1 MPDNFKKDT
10 SIEDEIE
17 KSLQKMVEEETTVAK
32 ALVGKNDLP
41 SNMKTADINDGKT
54 RVIPQITDEILREQK
69 NDYSAK
75 NGEQEDVMED
85 DNIFADDEEDE
96 TEESLDNDNG
106 NKTEAVADKKP
117 KKPVDKKTKLI
128 FAGVG
133 AGVAVVIIII
143 IIVAVSLNKKSKQN
157 YDYYYNTGM
166 KLYEEGN
173 YGDASSYL
181 SKASKENEGKKNLN
195 LKYTLYRCYESSGNE
210 DEAVNVL
217 KDILSYDENYED
229 AVKALADIY
238 YKREDADNLTNLI
251 RKYQDGKCKD
261 AVKNYIVSEPVPS
274 KESGSYDDDVELKFT
289 CASGC
294 VVYYT
299 TDGKEPDSKSILY
312 DGTGIKLETGT
323 TKIKAVAVN
332 SMGVYSSVADF
343 EYVIE
348 YGAPAAPDV
357 SPASGKYSA
366 GEKVKINNIPD
377 KCKAYYTTDGTTP
390 TASSTEYTGEFDM
403 PAGNT
408 VIAFVII
415 NDHEQSSS
423 VVKRNYNVEVKNTYT
438 YSQAESQLKNVL
450 ISKKVL
456 KSDSVA
462 SDGSGVNFV
471 YISKTK
477 VGNIEMYIIR
487 YDVIKGGS
495 TTTAGLYGV
504 DTSSGK
510 VYTVTGTEGSYSAKE
525 Y

>member
-1 MPDNFKKDT
+1 
-10 SIEDEIE
+10 
-17 KSLQKMVEEETTVAK
+17 
-32 ALVGKNDLP
+32 
-41 SNMKTADINDGKT
+41 
-54 RVIPQITDEILREQK
+54 
-69 NDYSAK
+69 
-75 NGEQEDVMED
+75 
-85 DNIFADDEEDE
+85 
-96 TEESLDNDNG
+96 
-106 NKTEAVADKKP
+106 
-117 KKPVDKKTKLI
+117 
-128 FAGVG
+128 
-133 AGVAVVIIII
+133 
-143 IIVAVSLNKKSKQN
+143 
-157 YDYYYNTGM
+157 M

-238 YKREDADNLTNLI
+238 YKKEDVDNLTKLI
-251 RKYQDGKCKD
+251 RKYQDGKCSN
-261 AVKNYIVSEPVPS
+261 AVKNYIVKEPSAS
-274 KESGSYDDDVELKFT
+274 KEPGSYDDDVELKFT
-289 CASGC
+289 CDSGC

-299 TDGKEPDSKSILY
+299 TDGKEPDIKSTLY
-312 DGTGIKLETGT
+312 DGTAIKLETGT
-323 TKIKAVAVN
+323 TKIKAVSVN
-332 SMGVYSSVADF
+332 SIGVYSKVVEF
-343 EYVIE
+343 EYVVE

-357 SPASGKYSA
+357 TPASGKYSD
-366 GEKVKINNIPD
+366 GEKIKINNIPD

-390 TASSTEYTGEFDM
+390 TSSSTEYTGEFDM
-403 PAGNT
+403 PTGNT

-415 NDHEQSSS
+415 NDHEQSST

-456 KSDSVA
+456 KSDSKA

-477 VGNIEMYIIR
+477 VGNNEMYIIR

>member
-1 MPDNFKKDT
+1 MKDT
-10 SIEDEIE
+10 
-17 KSLQKMVEEETTVAK
+17 T
-32 ALVGKNDLP
+32 
-41 SNMKTADINDGKT
+41 
-54 RVIPQITDEILREQK
+54 
-69 NDYSAK
+69 
-75 NGEQEDVMED
+75 
-85 DNIFADDEEDE
+85 
-96 TEESLDNDNG
+96 
-106 NKTEAVADKKP
+106 KKP
-117 KKPVDKKTKLI
+117 LDKKTKLI
-128 FAGVG
+128 I
-133 AGVAVVIIII
+133 AGVAAGVALVLIII
-143 IIVAVSLNKKSKQN
+143 IIVAVSLNKKSKNN
-157 YDYYYNTGM
+157 YDYYYQTGM

-195 LKYTLYRCYESSGNE
+195 LEYTLYRCYESSGNE

-217 KDILSYDENYED
+217 KDILSYVENYED

-238 YKREDADNLTNLI
+238 YKKEDADNLTKLI
-251 RKYQDGKCKD
+251 RKYQDGKCSN
-261 AVKNYIVSEPVPS
+261 AVKNYIVKEPSAS
-274 KESGSYDDDVELKFT
+274 KEPGSYDDDVELKFT
-289 CASGC
+289 CDSGC

-299 TDGKEPDSKSILY
+299 TDGKEPDIKSTLY
-312 DGTGIKLETGT
+312 DGTAIKLETGT
-323 TKIKAVAVN
+323 TKIKAVSVN
-332 SMGVYSSVADF
+332 SIGVYSKVVEF
-343 EYVIE
+343 EYVVE

-357 SPASGKYSA
+357 TPASGKYSD
-366 GEKVKINNIPD
+366 GEKIKINNIPD

-390 TASSTEYTGEFDM
+390 TSSSTEYTGEFDM
-403 PAGNT
+403 PTGNT

-415 NDHEQSSS
+415 NDHEQSST

-477 VGNIEMYIIR
+477 VGNNEMYIIR

-510 VYTVTGTEGSYSAKE
+510 VYTVIGTEGSYSAKE

>member
-69 NDYSAK
+69 KDYSATD
-75 NGEQEDVMED
+75 GEQEDVTED

-289 CASGC
+289 CAPGC

-299 TDGKEPDSKSILY
+299 TDGKDPDSKGTLY

-332 SMGVYSSVADF
+332 SMGVYSSVADL

-438 YSQAESQLKNVL
+438 YSQAESQLKSVL

-456 KSDSVA
+456 KSDSIA
-462 SDGSGVNFV
+462 ADGSGVNFV

-477 VGNIEMYIIR
+477 VGDNEMYIIR

-510 VYTVTGTEGSYSAKE
+510 VYTVTGKEGSYSAKE

>member
-195 LKYTLYRCYESSGNE
+195 LKYRLYRC
-210 DEAVNVL
+210 
-217 KDILSYDENYED
+217 
-229 AVKALADIY
+229 
-238 YKREDADNLTNLI
+238 
-251 RKYQDGKCKD
+251 
-261 AVKNYIVSEPVPS
+261 
-274 KESGSYDDDVELKFT
+274 
-289 CASGC
+289 
-294 VVYYT
+294 
-299 TDGKEPDSKSILY
+299 
-312 DGTGIKLETGT
+312 
-323 TKIKAVAVN
+323 
-332 SMGVYSSVADF
+332 
-343 EYVIE
+343 
-348 YGAPAAPDV
+348 
-357 SPASGKYSA
+357 
-366 GEKVKINNIPD
+366 
-377 KCKAYYTTDGTTP
+377 
-390 TASSTEYTGEFDM
+390 
-403 PAGNT
+403 
-408 VIAFVII
+408 
-415 NDHEQSSS
+415 
-423 VVKRNYNVEVKNTYT
+423 
-438 YSQAESQLKNVL
+438 
-450 ISKKVL
+450 
-456 KSDSVA
+456 
-462 SDGSGVNFV
+462 
-471 YISKTK
+471 
-477 VGNIEMYIIR
+477 
-487 YDVIKGGS
+487 
-495 TTTAGLYGV
+495 
-504 DTSSGK
+504 
-510 VYTVTGTEGSYSAKE
+510 
-525 Y
+525 

>member
-1 MPDNFKKDT
+1 MKDAT
-10 SIEDEIE
+10 
-17 KSLQKMVEEETTVAK
+17 
-32 ALVGKNDLP
+32 
-41 SNMKTADINDGKT
+41 
-54 RVIPQITDEILREQK
+54 
-69 NDYSAK
+69 
-75 NGEQEDVMED
+75 
-85 DNIFADDEEDE
+85 
-96 TEESLDNDNG
+96 
-106 NKTEAVADKKP
+106 KKP
-117 KKPVDKKTKLI
+117 LDKKTKLI
-128 FAGVG
+128 I
-133 AGVAVVIIII
+133 AGVAAGVALVLIII
-143 IIVAVSLNKKSKQN
+143 IIVAVSLNKKSKNN
-157 YDYYYNTGM
+157 YDYYYQTGM

-238 YKREDADNLTNLI
+238 YKKEDADNLTKLI
-251 RKYQDGKCKD
+251 RKYQDGKCSN
-261 AVKNYIVSEPVPS
+261 AVKNYIVKEPSAS
-274 KESGSYDDDVELKFT
+274 KEPGSYDDDVELKFT
-289 CASGC
+289 CDSGC

-299 TDGKEPDSKSILY
+299 TDGKEPDSKSTLY
-312 DGTGIKLETGT
+312 DGTAIKLETGT
-323 TKIKAVAVN
+323 TKIKAVSVN
-332 SMGVYSSVADF
+332 SIGVYSKVVEF
-343 EYVIE
+343 EYVVE

-357 SPASGKYSA
+357 TPASGKYSD
-366 GEKVKINNIPD
+366 GEKIKINNIPD

-390 TASSTEYTGEFDM
+390 TSSSTEYTGEFDM
-403 PAGNT
+403 PTGNT

-415 NDHEQSSS
+415 NDHEQSST

-477 VGNIEMYIIR
+477 VGNNEMYIIR

>member
-1 MPDNFKKDT
+1 MQSRHLQTFIIK
-10 SIEDEIE
+10 E
-17 KSLQKMVEEETTVAK
+17 KM
-32 ALVGKNDLP
+32 
-41 SNMKTADINDGKT
+41 
-54 RVIPQITDEILREQK
+54 
-69 NDYSAK
+69 
-75 NGEQEDVMED
+75 
-85 DNIFADDEEDE
+85 
-96 TEESLDNDNG
+96 
-106 NKTEAVADKKP
+106 
-117 KKPVDKKTKLI
+117 LI
-128 FAGVG
+128 
-133 AGVAVVIIII
+133 
-143 IIVAVSLNKKSKQN
+143 
-157 YDYYYNTGM
+157 
-166 KLYEEGN
+166 
-173 YGDASSYL
+173 
-181 SKASKENEGKKNLN
+181 
-195 LKYTLYRCYESSGNE
+195 
-210 DEAVNVL
+210 
-217 KDILSYDENYED
+217 
-229 AVKALADIY
+229 
-238 YKREDADNLTNLI
+238 NLTKLI

-299 TDGKEPDSKSILY
+299 TDGKEPDSKSTLY

-323 TKIKAVAVN
+323 TRIKAVAVN
-332 SMGVYSSVADF
+332 SMGVYSSVADL

-390 TASSTEYTGEFDM
+390 KSSSTEYTGEFDM

-415 NDHEQSSS
+415 DEHEQSST

-438 YSQAESQLKNVL
+438 YSQAESQLKSVL

-462 SDGSGVNFV
+462 ADGSGVNFV

-477 VGNIEMYIIR
+477 VDNNEMYIIR
-487 YDVIKGGS
+487 YDVIKSGS

-510 VYTVTGTEGSYSAKE
+510 VYTVTGKEGSYSAKE

>member
-1 MPDNFKKDT
+1 MPDDFNKNT

-32 ALVGKNDLP
+32 AYVGNADDYKAEQP
-41 SNMKTADINDGKT
+41 SDINDGKT
-54 RVIPQITDEILREQK
+54 RVVPKITDEILKEQQVINK
-69 NDYSAK
+69 SSQPT
-75 NGEQEDVMED
+75 QEELTDRDILLD
-85 DNIFADDEEDE
+85 DDDDEEPEDE
-96 TEESLDNDNG
+96 DKEILKDAT
-106 NKTEAVADKKP
+106 KKP
-117 KKPVDKKTKLI
+117 LDKKTKLI
-128 FAGVG
+128 I
-133 AGVAVVIIII
+133 AGVAAGVALVLIII
-143 IIVAVSLNKKSKQN
+143 IIVAVSLNK
-157 YDYYYNTGM
+157 
-166 KLYEEGN
+166 
-173 YGDASSYL
+173 
-181 SKASKENEGKKNLN
+181 KASKENEGKKNLN

-238 YKREDADNLTNLI
+238 YKKEDADNLTKLI
-251 RKYQDGKCKD
+251 RKYQDGKCSN
-261 AVKNYIVSEPVPS
+261 AVKNYIVKEPSAS
-274 KESGSYDDDVELKFT
+274 KEPGSYDDDVELKFT
-289 CASGC
+289 CDSGC

-299 TDGKEPDSKSILY
+299 TDGKEPDIKSTLY
-312 DGTGIKLETGT
+312 DGTAIKLETGT
-323 TKIKAVAVN
+323 TKIKAVSVN
-332 SMGVYSSVADF
+332 SIGVYSKVVGF
-343 EYVIE
+343 EYVVE

-357 SPASGKYSA
+357 TPASGKYSD
-366 GEKVKINNIPD
+366 GEKIKINNIPD

-390 TASSTEYTGEFDM
+390 TSSSTEYTGEFDM
-403 PAGNT
+403 PTGNT

-415 NDHEQSSS
+415 NDHEQSST

-477 VGNIEMYIIR
+477 VGNNEMYIIR

>member
-1 MPDNFKKDT
+1 MPDDFNKNT

-32 ALVGKNDLP
+32 AYVGKADDYKAEQP
-41 SNMKTADINDGKT
+41 SDINDGRT
-54 RVIPQITDEILREQK
+54 RVVPKITDEILKEQQVINK
-69 NDYSAK
+69 SSQPT
-75 NGEQEDVMED
+75 QEELTDRDILLD
-85 DNIFADDEEDE
+85 DDDDEEAEDE
-96 TEESLDNDNG
+96 DKEILKDT
-106 NKTEAVADKKP
+106 TKKP
-117 KKPVDKKTKLI
+117 LDKKTKLI
-128 FAGVG
+128 I
-133 AGVAVVIIII
+133 AGVAAGVALVLIII
-143 IIVAVSLNKKSKQN
+143 IIVAVSLNKKSKNN
-157 YDYYYNTGM
+157 YNYYYQTGM

-238 YKREDADNLTNLI
+238 YKKEDADNLTKLI
-251 RKYQDGKCKD
+251 RKYQDGKCSN
-261 AVKNYIVSEPVPS
+261 AVKNYIVKEPSAS
-274 KESGSYDDDVELKFT
+274 KEPGSYDDDVELKFT
-289 CASGC
+289 CDSGC

-299 TDGKEPDSKSILY
+299 TDGKEPDIKSTLY
-312 DGTGIKLETGT
+312 DGTAIKLETGT
-323 TKIKAVAVN
+323 TKIKAVSVN
-332 SMGVYSSVADF
+332 SIGVYSKVVEF
-343 EYVIE
+343 EYVVE
-348 YGAPAAPDV
+348 YGAPVAPDV
-357 SPASGKYSA
+357 TPASGKYSD
-366 GEKVKINNIPD
+366 GEKIKINNIPD

-390 TASSTEYTGEFDM
+390 TSSSTEYTGEFDM
-403 PAGNT
+403 PTGNT

-415 NDHEQSSS
+415 NDHEQSST

-456 KSDSVA
+456 KSDSKA

-477 VGNIEMYIIR
+477 VGNNEMYIIR